1 MYNEIIV
8 ILNYA
13 QNISVLNQ
21 LRETILLHEVQF
33 TKEEQ

>member
-1 MYNEIIV
+1 MDNEIIV

-21 LRETILLHEVQF
+21 LRETSLLHDRLVA
-33 TKEEQ
+33 